1 MAAIRGY
8 ERERLAPAGAK
19 VSFAGDVAVSQAMI
33 PAIVQTQMTSVLGTL
48 VVNFLVLLVLFR
60 SVREA
65 CWCALPATLS
75 VAWVLGWMGFTGMPL
90 GVATSMFCAIAL
102 GIGVDYAIH
111 LMEQVR
117 AARARGTDDPVVAAL
132 GACAAPIATDA
143 LAIALGFGLLL
154 VSRVPAN
161 ARLGVLVALSLL
173 SACVLTLGGLGVVLR
188 GRGAGD
194 HAASGPAPAEER

>member
-1 MAAIRGY
+1 
-8 ERERLAPAGAK
+8 
-19 VSFAGDVAVSQAMI
+19 
-33 PAIVQTQMTSVLGTL
+33 
-48 VVNFLVLLVLFR
+48 
-60 SVREA
+60 
-65 CWCALPATLS
+65 
-75 VAWVLGWMGFTGMPL
+75 MGFTGMPL

-117 AARARGTDDPVVAAL
+117 AARARGEDDPVVAAL
-132 GACAAPIATDA
+132 GACAAPIATDT

-161 ARLGVLVALSLL
+161 ARLGALVALSLL